1 MLEAPVLF
9 FMLTIKDPRSQ
20 NCEKGR
26 RGEALA
32 ATFLVEKGYRI
43 LARNFRSPLG
53 ELDIVAL
60 DTHANALVCVEV
72 KLWSAMYYP
81 FDDIRFII
89 NGPKKK
95 RLLGGFSAFIA
106 QNPQLRYD
114 YSRVDVICIMGGETV
129 HIEGVC

>member
-1 MLEAPVLF
+1 MV
-9 FMLTIKDPRSQ
+9 TIMDPRSL

-26 RGEALA
+26 RGEDLA
-32 ATFLVEKGYRI
+32 VAFLVGKGYLI

-60 DTHANALVCVEV
+60 DPRGNALVCVEV
-72 KLWSAMYYP
+72 KLWSAKYYP
-81 FDDIRFII
+81 FDDIRYSI
-89 NGPKKK
+89 NGAKRK
-95 RLLGGFSAFIA
+95 RLLGGFSTFIA

-114 YSRVDVICIMGGETV
+114 YSRVDVICIMGDETV